1 MSSAHITTTAS
12 NVPAVRAFVNQ
23 RLGGARGERNKVSV
37 KQMKTRIMT
46 KTKGEGESV
55 VQSFAGLRFI
65 GDPAYIRIGTPS
77 RAYGTG

>member
-12 NVPAVRAFVNQ
+12 NVPAVRALVNQ

-37 KQMKTRIMT
+37 KQMKTRM
-46 KTKGEGESV
+46 KRGGESI

-65 GDPAYIRIGTPS
+65 RGPAYIRIGTPS